1 MDVLEKFIEGR
12 RRARRPLLVWG
23 GERLACKIGDFLDRM
38 DVPFVG
44 FAVNG
49 RYWKSDSLNGHP
61 MYRLEEYVEGNECDI
76 VVGFGGYEEGMLQEI
91 RMDHVGDVAALDFAG
106 MLVLDECNVWD
117 DEFAERH
124 REKLYEIRATLA
136 DEVSRRALDE
146 FVHQKRTGCY
156 AKPFSPA
163 RQYFD
168 GDIIRLG
175 CDETFVDCG
184 ACRGEDTLEFLK
196 KMSVH
201 GQSTR
206 AKVYSIEPDKEN
218 AVVLKERLADACGRV
233 DVIEAAVGNVDGVVR
248 FASGLR
254 DQSRQSEHG
263 DIEIPVR
270 TIDGLVGAGTA
281 TFIKMDVEGAE
292 LSALKGGAE
301 VVRKHHP
308 RLAVC
313 IYHRPCDL
321 FDIFD
326 FIRDLDSR
334 YAFHF
339 RNYMPSGVD
348 SVLYAI

>member
-1 MDVLEKFIEGR
+1 M
-12 RRARRPLLVWG
+12 
-23 GERLACKIGDFLDRM
+23 ACKIGEFLDRM

-49 RYWKSDSLNGHP
+49 RYWKTASLNGHP
-61 MYRLEEYVEGNECDI
+61 VHRLEEYVEGNECDI
-76 VVGFGGYEEGMLQEI
+76 VIGFGGYEGGMLQGI
-91 RMDHVGDVAALDFAG
+91 RMDHVGEVIALDFAG
-106 MLVLDECNVWD
+106 MLVLDERNVWG
-117 DEFAERH
+117 DEFVGRH
-124 REKLYEIRATLA
+124 GEKLREIREALT

-146 FVHQKRTGCY
+146 FVHQKLTGCY
-156 AKPFSPA
+156 AKPFTPA

-168 GDIIRLG
+168 DDIIRLG
-175 CDETFVDCG
+175 CNETLVDCG

-196 KMSVH
+196 RMSVH
-201 GQSTR
+201 GQSACAR
-206 AKVYSIEPDKEN
+206 VYAIEPDKEN

-233 DVIEAAVGNVDGVVR
+233 DVIEAAVGNVEGVVR

-254 DQSRQSEHG
+254 DQSRQSENG
-263 DIEIPVR
+263 NIEIPMR
-270 TIDGLVGAGTA
+270 TIDGLVGAGPA

-301 VVRKHHP
+301 VIRKHHP